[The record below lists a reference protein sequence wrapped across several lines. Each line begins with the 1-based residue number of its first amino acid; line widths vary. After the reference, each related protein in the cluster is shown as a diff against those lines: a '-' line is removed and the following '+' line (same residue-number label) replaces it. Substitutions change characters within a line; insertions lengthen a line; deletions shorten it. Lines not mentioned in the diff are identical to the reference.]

1 MAAGEE
7 FTRAKCA
14 ATGAIACLSA
24 EALRLGH
31 IPGWEAVDG
40 PLPEGPKS
48 AAFEVK
54 ASPEP
59 APTKPPDPVGE
70 PPTVTADSKS
80 AKQTTKE

>member
-7 FTRAKCA
+7 FTRAKCD

-31 IPGWEAVDG
+31 IPGWTAIAG

-48 AAFEVK
+48 AAFPPKPAGVT
-54 ASPEP
+54 PE
-59 APTKPPDPVGE
+59 E
-70 PPTVTADSKS
+70 TAGSAS
-80 AKQTTKE
+80 AKSKKE

>member
-1 MAAGEE
+1 MAAAEV

-24 EALRLGH
+24 EALRMGH

-48 AAFEVK
+48 AVFKPAGDT
-54 ASPEP
+54 PE
-59 APTKPPDPVGE
+59 E
-70 PPTVTADSKS
+70 TAGSAS
-80 AKQTTKE
+80 AKQTKKE

>member
-48 AAFEVK
+48 AAFL
-54 ASPEP
+54 P
-59 APTKPPDPVGE
+59 KPPDPVGE